1 METPF
6 DQKINV
12 VYLDESRRT
21 PVHRAALD
29 GKHEQVEEKVR
40 VASGLDDQDEQE
52 RTPLHDATEHGHRK
66 VCHTLLQHGA
76 NSSMKDREHWTPL
89 MSASDLG
96 KEQSCQDI
104 LTVNPETDD
113 VNMDGETALHIAC
126 RRGNVGVVNLL
137 MDYGASLNVCNK
149 DGVTCFETAAKSGK
163 SEVVFAMIKHKRWM
177 EIMEHKDKNGLTPMK
192 LLIKHFPESA
202 QLVMDYCIDRSE
214 TESSDDPNFT
224 VTCNLRFLD
233 PTPTDTTYL
242 RESLFFGPSTMVKHE
257 RRELL
262 DHPLT
267 QVLLNKKWSSFGR
280 LVFFFNFMFY
290 FVFVVMITAFLIR
303 FMQNGDKE
311 LGDYFIYVYPI
322 AFLLIGVQFTKE
334 VIVILV
340 QRLQYFTTLSNL
352 TEWLLYSTT
361 TSFMVSLFIFDLIFS
376 LSGRDKRDIVYPQF
390 IWVLAAIS
398 IFLCYA
404 NLVLVLRRLS
414 LVGIYVTMFI
424 EVTKSVLKVL
434 LIFFVLFFGFS
445 MVFYVLF
452 KSEESVFK
460 HLGFAL
466 LKVTVM
472 TIGEVDFE
480 GRFMRSQ
487 NITNEPTSS
496 QIASFVFLGL
506 FLILMTIV
514 LMNLL
519 VCIKIRNFSVTFN
532 STSWMHKCKST
543 SMTSSLKLFS
553 VYFYSLLYKTNRF
566 QVAVRLFSNRSQRT
580 SKCGKNFLTSSLNYA
595 RILSASY
602 LRCVGRY
609 TSIDHITIDNVFLY
623 HIKQIDSINFLW
635 NTPQITSIVVET
647 KNWNTGRNRVCHR
660 VKICI
665 IKTLP
670 ANKSNL
676 ML

>member
-1 METPF
+1 
-6 DQKINV
+6 
-12 VYLDESRRT
+12 
-21 PVHRAALD
+21 
-29 GKHEQVEEKVR
+29 
-40 VASGLDDQDEQE
+40 
-52 RTPLHDATEHGHRK
+52 
-66 VCHTLLQHGA
+66 
-76 NSSMKDREHWTPL
+76 
-89 MSASDLG
+89 
-96 KEQSCQDI
+96 
-104 LTVNPETDD
+104 
-113 VNMDGETALHIAC
+113 
-126 RRGNVGVVNLL
+126 
-137 MDYGASLNVCNK
+137 
-149 DGVTCFETAAKSGK
+149 
-163 SEVVFAMIKHKRWM
+163 M
-177 EIMEHKDKNGLTPMK
+177 EIMEHKDKKGLTPMK

-233 PTPTDTTYL
+233 PSPTDTTYL
-242 RESLFFGPSTMVKHE
+242 RESRFFGPSTMVKHE

-361 TSFMVSLFIFDLIFS
+361 TSFMVSLFIFDLTFS

-390 IWVLAAIS
+390 IWVLGAIS

-452 KSEESVFK
+452 KSE
-460 HLGFAL
+460 
-466 LKVTVM
+466 
-472 TIGEVDFE
+472 
-480 GRFMRSQ
+480 
-487 NITNEPTSS
+487 
-496 QIASFVFLGL
+496 
-506 FLILMTIV
+506 
-514 LMNLL
+514 
-519 VCIKIRNFSVTFN
+519 
-532 STSWMHKCKST
+532 
-543 SMTSSLKLFS
+543 
-553 VYFYSLLYKTNRF
+553 
-566 QVAVRLFSNRSQRT
+566 VR
-580 SKCGKNFLTSSLNYA
+580 
-595 RILSASY
+595 
-602 LRCVGRY
+602 
-609 TSIDHITIDNVFLY
+609 
-623 HIKQIDSINFLW
+623 
-635 NTPQITSIVVET
+635 
-647 KNWNTGRNRVCHR
+647 
-660 VKICI
+660 
-665 IKTLP
+665 
-670 ANKSNL
+670 
-676 ML
+676 

>member
-1 METPF
+1 
-6 DQKINV
+6 
-12 VYLDESRRT
+12 
-21 PVHRAALD
+21 
-29 GKHEQVEEKVR
+29 
-40 VASGLDDQDEQE
+40 
-52 RTPLHDATEHGHRK
+52 
-66 VCHTLLQHGA
+66 
-76 NSSMKDREHWTPL
+76 
-89 MSASDLG
+89 
-96 KEQSCQDI
+96 
-104 LTVNPETDD
+104 
-113 VNMDGETALHIAC
+113 
-126 RRGNVGVVNLL
+126 
-137 MDYGASLNVCNK
+137 
-149 DGVTCFETAAKSGK
+149 
-163 SEVVFAMIKHKRWM
+163 
-177 EIMEHKDKNGLTPMK
+177 MEHKDKKGLTPMK

-233 PTPTDTTYL
+233 PSPTDTTYL
-242 RESLFFGPSTMVKHE
+242 RESRFFGPSTMVKHE

-376 LSGRDKRDIVYPQF
+376 LSSRDKRDIVYPQF
-390 IWVLAAIS
+390 IWVLGAIS

-452 KSEESVFK
+452 KSE
-460 HLGFAL
+460 
-466 LKVTVM
+466 
-472 TIGEVDFE
+472 
-480 GRFMRSQ
+480 
-487 NITNEPTSS
+487 
-496 QIASFVFLGL
+496 
-506 FLILMTIV
+506 
-514 LMNLL
+514 
-519 VCIKIRNFSVTFN
+519 
-532 STSWMHKCKST
+532 
-543 SMTSSLKLFS
+543 
-553 VYFYSLLYKTNRF
+553 
-566 QVAVRLFSNRSQRT
+566 VR
-580 SKCGKNFLTSSLNYA
+580 
-595 RILSASY
+595 
-602 LRCVGRY
+602 
-609 TSIDHITIDNVFLY
+609 
-623 HIKQIDSINFLW
+623 
-635 NTPQITSIVVET
+635 
-647 KNWNTGRNRVCHR
+647 
-660 VKICI
+660 
-665 IKTLP
+665 
-670 ANKSNL
+670 
-676 ML
+676 

>member
-1 METPF
+1 
-6 DQKINV
+6 
-12 VYLDESRRT
+12 
-21 PVHRAALD
+21 
-29 GKHEQVEEKVR
+29 
-40 VASGLDDQDEQE
+40 
-52 RTPLHDATEHGHRK
+52 
-66 VCHTLLQHGA
+66 
-76 NSSMKDREHWTPL
+76 
-89 MSASDLG
+89 
-96 KEQSCQDI
+96 
-104 LTVNPETDD
+104 
-113 VNMDGETALHIAC
+113 
-126 RRGNVGVVNLL
+126 
-137 MDYGASLNVCNK
+137 
-149 DGVTCFETAAKSGK
+149 
-163 SEVVFAMIKHKRWM
+163 
-177 EIMEHKDKNGLTPMK
+177 MK

-233 PTPTDTTYL
+233 PSPTNAICQ
-242 RESLFFGPSTMVKHE
+242 RGSHFFGPSTMVKHE

-262 DHPLT
+262 EHPLT

-390 IWVLAAIS
+390 IWVLGAIS

-452 KSEESVFK
+452 KSE
-460 HLGFAL
+460 
-466 LKVTVM
+466 
-472 TIGEVDFE
+472 
-480 GRFMRSQ
+480 
-487 NITNEPTSS
+487 
-496 QIASFVFLGL
+496 
-506 FLILMTIV
+506 
-514 LMNLL
+514 
-519 VCIKIRNFSVTFN
+519 
-532 STSWMHKCKST
+532 
-543 SMTSSLKLFS
+543 
-553 VYFYSLLYKTNRF
+553 
-566 QVAVRLFSNRSQRT
+566 VR
-580 SKCGKNFLTSSLNYA
+580 
-595 RILSASY
+595 
-602 LRCVGRY
+602 
-609 TSIDHITIDNVFLY
+609 
-623 HIKQIDSINFLW
+623 W
-635 NTPQITSIVVET
+635 N
-647 KNWNTGRNRVCHR
+647 KR
-660 VKICI
+660 
-665 IKTLP
+665 
-670 ANKSNL
+670 
-676 ML
+676 

>member
-1 METPF
+1 
-6 DQKINV
+6 
-12 VYLDESRRT
+12 
-21 PVHRAALD
+21 
-29 GKHEQVEEKVR
+29 
-40 VASGLDDQDEQE
+40 
-52 RTPLHDATEHGHRK
+52 
-66 VCHTLLQHGA
+66 
-76 NSSMKDREHWTPL
+76 
-89 MSASDLG
+89 
-96 KEQSCQDI
+96 
-104 LTVNPETDD
+104 
-113 VNMDGETALHIAC
+113 
-126 RRGNVGVVNLL
+126 
-137 MDYGASLNVCNK
+137 
-149 DGVTCFETAAKSGK
+149 
-163 SEVVFAMIKHKRWM
+163 
-177 EIMEHKDKNGLTPMK
+177 MK

-233 PTPTDTTYL
+233 PTPTNAICQ
-242 RESLFFGPSTMVKHE
+242 RGSHFFGPSTMVKHE

-340 QRLQYFTTLSNL
+340 QRLQYFTTLINL

-376 LSGRDKRDIVYPQF
+376 LSGRDKHGIVYPQF
-390 IWVLAAIS
+390 IWVLGAIS

-452 KSEESVFK
+452 KSE
-460 HLGFAL
+460 
-466 LKVTVM
+466 
-472 TIGEVDFE
+472 
-480 GRFMRSQ
+480 
-487 NITNEPTSS
+487 
-496 QIASFVFLGL
+496 
-506 FLILMTIV
+506 
-514 LMNLL
+514 
-519 VCIKIRNFSVTFN
+519 
-532 STSWMHKCKST
+532 
-543 SMTSSLKLFS
+543 
-553 VYFYSLLYKTNRF
+553 
-566 QVAVRLFSNRSQRT
+566 VR
-580 SKCGKNFLTSSLNYA
+580 
-595 RILSASY
+595 
-602 LRCVGRY
+602 
-609 TSIDHITIDNVFLY
+609 
-623 HIKQIDSINFLW
+623 
-635 NTPQITSIVVET
+635 
-647 KNWNTGRNRVCHR
+647 
-660 VKICI
+660 
-665 IKTLP
+665 
-670 ANKSNL
+670 
-676 ML
+676 

>member
-1 METPF
+1 
-6 DQKINV
+6 
-12 VYLDESRRT
+12 
-21 PVHRAALD
+21 
-29 GKHEQVEEKVR
+29 
-40 VASGLDDQDEQE
+40 
-52 RTPLHDATEHGHRK
+52 
-66 VCHTLLQHGA
+66 
-76 NSSMKDREHWTPL
+76 
-89 MSASDLG
+89 
-96 KEQSCQDI
+96 
-104 LTVNPETDD
+104 
-113 VNMDGETALHIAC
+113 
-126 RRGNVGVVNLL
+126 
-137 MDYGASLNVCNK
+137 
-149 DGVTCFETAAKSGK
+149 
-163 SEVVFAMIKHKRWM
+163 
-177 EIMEHKDKNGLTPMK
+177 MK

-233 PTPTDTTYL
+233 PSPTDTTYL
-242 RESLFFGPSTMVKHE
+242 RESRFFGPSTMVKHE

-376 LSGRDKRDIVYPQF
+376 LSGRDKRDTVYPQF
-390 IWVLAAIS
+390 IWVLGAIS

-452 KSEESVFK
+452 KSE
-460 HLGFAL
+460 
-466 LKVTVM
+466 
-472 TIGEVDFE
+472 
-480 GRFMRSQ
+480 
-487 NITNEPTSS
+487 
-496 QIASFVFLGL
+496 
-506 FLILMTIV
+506 
-514 LMNLL
+514 
-519 VCIKIRNFSVTFN
+519 
-532 STSWMHKCKST
+532 
-543 SMTSSLKLFS
+543 
-553 VYFYSLLYKTNRF
+553 
-566 QVAVRLFSNRSQRT
+566 VR
-580 SKCGKNFLTSSLNYA
+580 
-595 RILSASY
+595 
-602 LRCVGRY
+602 
-609 TSIDHITIDNVFLY
+609 
-623 HIKQIDSINFLW
+623 
-635 NTPQITSIVVET
+635 
-647 KNWNTGRNRVCHR
+647 
-660 VKICI
+660 
-665 IKTLP
+665 
-670 ANKSNL
+670 
-676 ML
+676 

>member
-1 METPF
+1 
-6 DQKINV
+6 
-12 VYLDESRRT
+12 
-21 PVHRAALD
+21 
-29 GKHEQVEEKVR
+29 
-40 VASGLDDQDEQE
+40 
-52 RTPLHDATEHGHRK
+52 
-66 VCHTLLQHGA
+66 
-76 NSSMKDREHWTPL
+76 
-89 MSASDLG
+89 
-96 KEQSCQDI
+96 
-104 LTVNPETDD
+104 
-113 VNMDGETALHIAC
+113 
-126 RRGNVGVVNLL
+126 
-137 MDYGASLNVCNK
+137 
-149 DGVTCFETAAKSGK
+149 
-163 SEVVFAMIKHKRWM
+163 M
-177 EIMEHKDKNGLTPMK
+177 EIMEHKDKKGLTPMK

-233 PTPTDTTYL
+233 PTPTNAICQ
-242 RESLFFGPSTMVKHE
+242 RGSHFFGPSTMVKHE

-322 AFLLIGVQFTKE
+322 AFLLIGVEFTKE

-340 QRLQYFTTLSNL
+340 QRLQYFTTLNNL

-390 IWVLAAIS
+390 IWVLGAIS

-452 KSEESVFK
+452 KSE
-460 HLGFAL
+460 
-466 LKVTVM
+466 
-472 TIGEVDFE
+472 
-480 GRFMRSQ
+480 
-487 NITNEPTSS
+487 
-496 QIASFVFLGL
+496 
-506 FLILMTIV
+506 
-514 LMNLL
+514 
-519 VCIKIRNFSVTFN
+519 
-532 STSWMHKCKST
+532 
-543 SMTSSLKLFS
+543 
-553 VYFYSLLYKTNRF
+553 
-566 QVAVRLFSNRSQRT
+566 VR
-580 SKCGKNFLTSSLNYA
+580 
-595 RILSASY
+595 
-602 LRCVGRY
+602 
-609 TSIDHITIDNVFLY
+609 
-623 HIKQIDSINFLW
+623 
-635 NTPQITSIVVET
+635 
-647 KNWNTGRNRVCHR
+647 
-660 VKICI
+660 
-665 IKTLP
+665 
-670 ANKSNL
+670 
-676 ML
+676 

>member
-1 METPF
+1 MIEFGRP
-6 DQKINV
+6 
-12 VYLDESRRT
+12 
-21 PVHRAALD
+21 
-29 GKHEQVEEKVR
+29 
-40 VASGLDDQDEQE
+40 
-52 RTPLHDATEHGHRK
+52 
-66 VCHTLLQHGA
+66 
-76 NSSMKDREHWTPL
+76 DREIFD
-89 MSASDLG
+89 SD
-96 KEQSCQDI
+96 S
-104 LTVNPETDD
+104 V
-113 VNMDGETALHIAC
+113 
-126 RRGNVGVVNLL
+126 LL
-137 MDYGASLNVCNK
+137 LLN
-149 DGVTCFETAAKSGK
+149 
-163 SEVVFAMIKHKRWM
+163 RWM
-177 EIMEHKDKNGLTPMK
+177 EIMEHKDKKGLTPMK

-233 PTPTDTTYL
+233 PSPTHTTYL
-242 RESLFFGPSTMVKHE
+242 RESRFFGPSTMVKHE

-280 LVFFFNFMFY
+280 LVFYFNFMFY

-376 LSGRDKRDIVYPQF
+376 LSGRDKSDIVYPQF
-390 IWVLAAIS
+390 IWVLGAIS

-452 KSEESVFK
+452 KSE
-460 HLGFAL
+460 
-466 LKVTVM
+466 
-472 TIGEVDFE
+472 
-480 GRFMRSQ
+480 
-487 NITNEPTSS
+487 
-496 QIASFVFLGL
+496 
-506 FLILMTIV
+506 
-514 LMNLL
+514 
-519 VCIKIRNFSVTFN
+519 
-532 STSWMHKCKST
+532 
-543 SMTSSLKLFS
+543 
-553 VYFYSLLYKTNRF
+553 
-566 QVAVRLFSNRSQRT
+566 VR
-580 SKCGKNFLTSSLNYA
+580 
-595 RILSASY
+595 
-602 LRCVGRY
+602 
-609 TSIDHITIDNVFLY
+609 
-623 HIKQIDSINFLW
+623 
-635 NTPQITSIVVET
+635 
-647 KNWNTGRNRVCHR
+647 
-660 VKICI
+660 
-665 IKTLP
+665 
-670 ANKSNL
+670 
-676 ML
+676 

>member
-1 METPF
+1 
-6 DQKINV
+6 
-12 VYLDESRRT
+12 
-21 PVHRAALD
+21 
-29 GKHEQVEEKVR
+29 
-40 VASGLDDQDEQE
+40 
-52 RTPLHDATEHGHRK
+52 
-66 VCHTLLQHGA
+66 
-76 NSSMKDREHWTPL
+76 
-89 MSASDLG
+89 
-96 KEQSCQDI
+96 
-104 LTVNPETDD
+104 
-113 VNMDGETALHIAC
+113 
-126 RRGNVGVVNLL
+126 
-137 MDYGASLNVCNK
+137 
-149 DGVTCFETAAKSGK
+149 
-163 SEVVFAMIKHKRWM
+163 
-177 EIMEHKDKNGLTPMK
+177 MEHKDKKGLTPMK

-233 PTPTDTTYL
+233 PTPTNAICQ
-242 RESLFFGPSTMVKHE
+242 RGSHFFGPSTMVKHE

-376 LSGRDKRDIVYPQF
+376 LSSRDKRDIVYPQF
-390 IWVLAAIS
+390 IWVLGAIS

-452 KSEESVFK
+452 KSE
-460 HLGFAL
+460 
-466 LKVTVM
+466 
-472 TIGEVDFE
+472 
-480 GRFMRSQ
+480 
-487 NITNEPTSS
+487 
-496 QIASFVFLGL
+496 
-506 FLILMTIV
+506 
-514 LMNLL
+514 
-519 VCIKIRNFSVTFN
+519 
-532 STSWMHKCKST
+532 
-543 SMTSSLKLFS
+543 
-553 VYFYSLLYKTNRF
+553 
-566 QVAVRLFSNRSQRT
+566 VR
-580 SKCGKNFLTSSLNYA
+580 
-595 RILSASY
+595 
-602 LRCVGRY
+602 
-609 TSIDHITIDNVFLY
+609 
-623 HIKQIDSINFLW
+623 
-635 NTPQITSIVVET
+635 
-647 KNWNTGRNRVCHR
+647 
-660 VKICI
+660 
-665 IKTLP
+665 
-670 ANKSNL
+670 
-676 ML
+676 